1 MTKSNIAKL
10 AAIAFA
16 GVLSQ
21 GAFAA
26 DGTIN
31 FNGNITD
38 TPCSISPA
46 SQNQVVPLGNIG
58 RDYFT
63 AVGKKAPSSDFKI
76 ELLNCGAS
84 ATGATVTFTGTP
96 DTTVTDDLR
105 IGVGEVAGAA
115 ATGVAIELG
124 DSAGTKIGLGSESGV
139 YTLALGDNPLKFK
152 AAYVQTLPA
161 VTVGTGNAV
170 SQFTVNYK

>member
-1 MTKSNIAKL
+1 MKKSNIAKL

-31 FNGNITD
+31 FNGKIVD
-38 TPCSISPA
+38 APCSISPA
-46 SQNQVVPLGNIG
+46 SQNQIVPLGTVN

-63 AVGKKAPSSDFKI
+63 GLGVKATPAKFNI

-84 ATGATVTFTGTP
+84 ATGATVTFTGTA
-96 DTTVTDDLR
+96 DANVTDDLR

-124 DSAGTKIGLGSESGV
+124 DSAGTKIGLGSESGL
-139 YTLALGDNPLKFK
+139 YTLALGDNPLKFQ
-152 AAYVQTLPA
+152 AVYVQTLPA
-161 VTVGTGNAV
+161 VTVGSANAV